1 MDCPSGCFSG
11 EGSLLALLISA
22 ADGLETWPLSAKEH
36 PVHRSPSPVS
46 VLIIKHQSADQPK
59 VSMLGGER
67 GVSTC
72 HMDGW
77 LSLPPPV
84 CQYGYTI
91 YSAVIMW
98 Y

>member
-11 EGSLLALLISA
+11 EGPLLALLISA

-59 VSMLGGER
+59 VSMLGVER

-77 LSLPPPV
+77 
-84 CQYGYTI
+84 
-91 YSAVIMW
+91 
-98 Y
+98 